1 MKFLPSLRGWFL
13 WGGWCAHSFRLRYL
27 LVNGRLSCDLPFSC
41 EAAPNA
47 ARGTYVQAMRRLRRE
62 DGMSFVELLTAVVIM
77 GILAA
82 VTYSTFAPGR
92 KQFTGSQTAATLDA
106 SIGRVASWAGQ
117 AEGGEAPF
125 AALNATVLQKLV
137 RSAGT
142 VETDAQ
148 RELPAG
154 NQLTSWKVNSSM
166 TQLTLVRC
174 QAAFFANGK
183 RLCLSVSSNRGDS
196 NAGATENNAVTRT
209 VLVCPTTA
217 TTVAACTKLSSLSTG
232 QWPQIPAS
240 NTSP

>member
-1 MKFLPSLRGWFL
+1 MKFLPSLRSWFL

-27 LVNGRLSCDLPFSC
+27 LGNGRLSCDLPFSW
-41 EAAPNA
+41 EAAPNV

-62 DGMSFVELLTAVVIM
+62 DGMSFVELLIAVVIM

-125 AALNATVLQKLV
+125 TALNATLLQKLV

-142 VETDAQ
+142 VETAQ
-148 RELPAG
+148 AELPAD

-196 NAGATENNAVTRT
+196 TAGATENNAVTRT
-209 VLVCPTTA
+209 VLACPTSATA
-217 TTVAACTKLSSLSTG
+217 VAACTKIGSQSTG

-240 NTSP
+240 STSPS